1 MNLQQNNEDLL
12 DGGRRLPLVEDFYTI
27 QGEGF
32 HTGKPAY
39 FIRLAKEIV
48 IHEEKADVVRSIF
61 DDYLAGASLGKIV
74 DLLFKKGVV
83 SPTGKVKWTR
93 AAVDKLLAN
102 KKYIPLVGIKI
113 YMDTQFEKARRCNVD
128 YDKAGYP
135 RKAVRYQ
142 SPVFDTK

>member
-1 MNLQQNNEDLL
+1 MK
-12 DGGRRLPLVEDFYTI
+12 LPYGYVLI
-27 QGEGF
+27 G
-32 HTGKPAY
+32 
-39 FIRLAKEIV
+39 KEIV

-142 SPVFDTK
+142 SPAPSILLYIEQSRKLYKMRLYRTHFSCYTK